1 MNKGF
6 AISGMIYSIL
16 ILFLLILFGLL
27 SVMGARKMILDK
39 LKNDVIT
46 ELNYD
51 ITQIEPSV
59 PESVSFAEDS
69 WETIAAIVKSGKA
82 DQYYNVGD
90 TKEVALDGYTNGSES
105 TFTVRIA
112 NMSTPEECL
121 TEGFSQTA
129 CGFVVEFVDI
139 ITEQVMNSTQ
149 TSVGGWPASELY
161 DFVNEDLYSTL
172 PIELKNVIINT
183 YVVSGYSSEDYFV
196 SNDKFYLLSPR
207 EIYNSQNDLD
217 ANKSRQLDYYK
228 NNNVTTSNNS
238 GEIKLYQGVETS
250 WWLRSA
256 STYGTFYYV
265 NGGPDSDASYSEY
278 GVAPAFRI

>member
-90 TKEVALDGYTNGSES
+90 TKEVALDGYANGSES

-112 NMSTPEECL
+112 NVETPAECA

-139 ITEQVMNSTQ
+139 ITEHGMNLEN
-149 TSVGGWPASELY
+149 TSMGGWPSSEMRR
-161 DFVNEDLYSTL
+161 FVNSDIYNAL
-172 PIELKNVIINT
+172 PKELRDIIIETN
-183 YVVSGYSSEDYFV
+183 VVSGYDAEDYATLN
-196 SNDKFYLLSPR
+196 STDKIYLLALE
-207 EIYNSQNDLD
+207 EITLFDDTTLK
-217 ANKSRQLDYYK
+217 NK
-228 NNNVTTSNNS
+228 
-238 GEIKLYQGVETS
+238 ILY
-250 WWLRSA
+250 
-256 STYGTFYYV
+256 
-265 NGGPDSDASYSEY
+265 
-278 GVAPAFRI
+278 